1 MPDQDG
7 QSGQQGN
14 RPHRHDRSAD
24 SGDAVLLIF
33 VFLKRAPLE
42 GIS

>member
-14 RPHRHDRSAD
+14 RPHRHDRS
-24 SGDAVLLIF
+24 GDAVLLIF
-33 VFLKRAPLE
+33 VFLKRAPLW
-42 GIS
+42 GIY